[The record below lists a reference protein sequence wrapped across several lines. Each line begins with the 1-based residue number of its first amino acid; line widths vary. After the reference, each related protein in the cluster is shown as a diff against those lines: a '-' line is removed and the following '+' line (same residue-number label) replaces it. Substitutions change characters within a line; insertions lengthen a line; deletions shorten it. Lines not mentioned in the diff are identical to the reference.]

1 MGTIYLLYIV
11 TMEDLKKKSMT
22 ETDKEIVFSKAIKA
36 GKRIYYVDVRKNK
49 KDDMFLAITESKKV
63 ITGVVNSPAVSFEKH
78 KIFLYKEDFDKF
90 ISGLQEAIKFI
101 DDNNTVD
108 NSAEEK
114 NDLTDE
120 AEENGFKT
128 SSDIKIDIDF

>member
-1 MGTIYLLYIV
+1 
-11 TMEDLKKKSMT
+11 MEDLKKKSMT

-63 ITGVVNSPAVSFEKH
+63 ISGEGVSPAVSFEKH

-90 ISGLQEAIKFI
+90 LGGLQEAIKFI
-101 DDNNTVD
+101 DDNSNHTNDYNT
-108 NSAEEK
+108 EEK
-114 NDLTDE
+114 TVEDSIE
-120 AEENGFKT
+120 T
-128 SSDIKIDIDF
+128 SSDIKIDIEF